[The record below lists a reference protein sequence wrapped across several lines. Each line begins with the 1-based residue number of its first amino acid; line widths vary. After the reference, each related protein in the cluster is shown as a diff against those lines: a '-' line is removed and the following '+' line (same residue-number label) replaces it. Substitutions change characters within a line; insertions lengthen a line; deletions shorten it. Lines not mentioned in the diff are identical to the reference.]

1 MKRIP
6 DQAIALTMA
15 IILHGGLAFV
25 LIFGLEFSR
34 PEQPIVRLAVTATL
48 VSEEQPK
55 PKPQPVRQPEPEP
68 EPEQPAQV
76 DEEARKAAE
85 ESKRQEDLAKEKA
98 RIEAENKRK
107 EEARLAAEQKAA
119 EERRKQAE
127 EAERK
132 RKAEEERKRREEQE
146 RQRKAEEERK
156 RREAEEARRKA
167 EQEAQFMRELEEE
180 EALQELMTSG
190 LRDQYY
196 MAIMQKI
203 RRNWVRP
210 PTATP
215 GTECIV
221 NVRQAPSGDVLN
233 VTIVSCNR
241 DEAVRR
247 SVEAAVYKASP
258 LPAPP
263 DPRLFKRD
271 LQIGFKPEQ

>member
-1 MKRIP
+1 
-6 DQAIALTMA
+6 MA
-15 IILHGGLAFV
+15 IVLHGGLALV
-25 LIFGLEFSR
+25 LLFGFEFSR
-34 PEQPIVRLAVTATL
+34 PQQPIVRLAVTATL
-48 VSEEQPK
+48 VTEEQPK
-55 PKPQPVRQPEPEP
+55 PKPQPVKPVEPEP
-68 EPEQPAQV
+68 ERPDPAA
-76 DEEARKAAE
+76 EAESRKAAE
-85 ESKRQEDLAKEKA
+85 ERKRQEDLAREQARVDAEKK
-98 RIEAENKRK
+98 RQEAAER
-107 EEARLAAEQKAA
+107 AAEQKAA
-119 EERRKQAE
+119 EEKRQREQ

-132 RKAEEERKRREEQE
+132 RKAEEERKRREEEE
-146 RQRKAEEERK
+146 RKRKAEEERK
-156 RREAEEARRKA
+156 RREAEEARIRA
-167 EQEAQFMRELEEE
+167 EQEAQLMRELEQE
-180 EALQELMTSG
+180 EALQEIMNSP

-210 PTATP
+210 PAATT

-241 DEAVRR
+241 DESVRR